1 MGCCC
6 LFGNFW
12 PSRAWCHAAAR
23 GQQSLGSAAA
33 HCVCLLRSRAAASL
47 GGPRAVT
54 PIWVARWLVWGEG
67 GGMRHGCAREKK
79 AAGDPFHSWR
89 LEGRGRFSRRKPLG
103 FFFLFSHTR
112 SGCFL
117 ISPSRSARDEAY
129 NVTIDLGPGRF
140 VLSLTPE
147 SLYYCGV
154 LAQKCFFFSWL
165 VSLGVA

>member
-1 MGCCC
+1 MVRAQLLLYG
-6 LFGNFW
+6 
-12 PSRAWCHAAAR
+12 SR
-23 GQQSLGSAAA
+23 
-33 HCVCLLRSRAAASL
+33 
-47 GGPRAVT
+47 GG
-54 PIWVARWLVWGEG
+54 LYGEKG
-67 GGMRHGCAREKK
+67 GGCVMAVREKK
-79 AAGDPFHSWR
+79 RPRATLFTHGGLRA
-89 LEGRGRFSRRKPLG
+89 EGVSREGSPWV

-154 LAQKCFFFSWL
+154 LAQSFFFSWL